1 MKKLLVV
8 IDMQN
13 DFITGQL
20 GSEEARAIVP
30 AVVKKVEDAI
40 AQGTEVIFT
49 QDTHGE
55 NYLNTQEGKHLP
67 LKHCIKGTEG
77 WKLISELEPFAQGR
91 TIVEKPSFGSLE
103 LGRIAAEGGY
113 EDIQLVGVCTDICV
127 ISNAM
132 VLKAAVPEVPISV
145 DELCCAGVSV
155 ASHEDALDAMR
166 MCQIAV
172 I

>member
-30 AVVKKVEDAI
+30 NLVKKVEDAI
-40 AQGTEVIFT
+40 SEGVEVIFT
-49 QDTHGE
+49 QDTHGD
-55 NYLNTQEGKHLP
+55 NYLNTQEGKNLP

-77 WKLISELEPFAQGR
+77 WKIIPELEPFTQGR
-91 TIVEKPSFGSLE
+91 TVVEKPSFGSLE
-103 LGRIAAEGGY
+103 LAHLVARGGY
-113 EDIQLVGVCTDICV
+113 EEIQLVGVCTDICV
-127 ISNAM
+127 ITNAM
-132 VLKAAVPEVPISV
+132 VLKTAVPEVPISV
-145 DELCCAGVSV
+145 DESCCAGVSE

-172 I
+172 V

>member
-30 AVVKKVEDAI
+30 NLVKKVEDAI
-40 AQGTEVIFT
+40 AEGTEVIFT
-49 QDTHGE
+49 QDTHGD

-77 WKLISELEPFAQGR
+77 WNIIPQLAPFTEGR

-103 LGRIAAEGGY
+103 LGRIAAEGNY
-113 EDIQLVGVCTDICV
+113 DAIELVGVCTDICV
-127 ISNAM
+127 ISNAR

-145 DELCCAGVSV
+145 DELCCAGVSE

-172 I
+172 V

>member
-30 AVVKKVEDAI
+30 NVVEKVKTAI
-40 AQGTEVIFT
+40 AEGRDVIFT
-49 QDTHGE
+49 QDTHDD
-55 NYLNTQEGKHLP
+55 NYLNTQEGKRLP
-67 LKHCIKGTEG
+67 LKHCVKGTEG
-77 WKLISELEPFAQGR
+77 WKLIPELEPFAEGR
-91 TIVEKPSFGSLE
+91 LIVEKPSFGSIQLAHIV
-103 LGRIAAEGGY
+103 GKGGY
-113 EDIQLVGVCTDICV
+113 SEIELVGVCTDICV

-145 DELCCAGVSV
+145 DEQCCAGVSV

-166 MCQIAV
+166 MCQIDV

>member
-30 AVVKKVEDAI
+30 AVVKKVEAAI
-40 AQGTEVIFT
+40 AQGTEVMFT
-49 QDTHGE
+49 QDTHGD
-55 NYLNTQEGKHLP
+55 NYLNTQEGRNLP

-77 WKLISELEPFAQGR
+77 WKIIPQLEPFTQGR
-91 TIVEKPSFGSLE
+91 TVVEKPSFGSME
-103 LGRIAAEGGY
+103 LARLAAEGGY
-113 EDIQLVGVCTDICV
+113 EDIELVGVCTDICV

-145 DELCCAGVSV
+145 DEYCCAGVSV